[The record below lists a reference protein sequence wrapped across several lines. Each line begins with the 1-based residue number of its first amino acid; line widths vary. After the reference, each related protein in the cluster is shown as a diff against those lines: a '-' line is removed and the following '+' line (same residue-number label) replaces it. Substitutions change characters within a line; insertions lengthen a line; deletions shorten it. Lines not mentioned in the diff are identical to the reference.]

1 MVVIRC
7 VISRALDRKDE
18 RTVSYVGVGNDGED
32 MDVEC
37 GV

>member
-1 MVVIRC
+1 VVIRC

-18 RTVSYVGVGNDGED
+18 RTVSYVGMEFEGED
-32 MDVEC
+32 IDVEC